1 MFGKKNTTD
10 SLIYNFNTNAK
21 LEIQIKSKNRMG
33 DKVKTKWMLAT
44 PNVFRSFHGK
54 RRVDGNPF
62 KGQVFCFMSNARYGI
77 DAFADG
83 YKTAPVK
90 SRVPEKKPLSIKIV
104 KKGKVKGYTMTATT
118 NFATD
123 KVKVTFRP
131 FGK

>member
-10 SLIYNFNTNAK
+10 GLTYNFNTNAK
-21 LEIQIKSKNRMG
+21 LEIQLKTKTRMG
-33 DKVKTKWMLAT
+33 DKTKTKWMPAT

-54 RRVDGNPF
+54 RKVNGEPF
-62 KGQVFCFMSNARYGI
+62 KGQVFCFMTNAKYGV
-77 DAFADG
+77 DAFMDG

-90 SRVPEKKPLSIKIV
+90 SRMPEKKPLSIQIV

-118 NFATD
+118 DFSTD